1 MIGTSG
7 ISTGLTH
14 GKAAGKGSVRGSGKL
29 GFEPARDD
37 DRRPDYAN
45 KTGLLPSNSNTIV
58 EGVTTFVIASSLT
71 KMPK

>member
-37 DRRPDYAN
+37 DRPDCAN

-58 EGVTTFVIASSLT
+58 KGVTTFVIASSLT
-71 KMPK
+71 KVPK